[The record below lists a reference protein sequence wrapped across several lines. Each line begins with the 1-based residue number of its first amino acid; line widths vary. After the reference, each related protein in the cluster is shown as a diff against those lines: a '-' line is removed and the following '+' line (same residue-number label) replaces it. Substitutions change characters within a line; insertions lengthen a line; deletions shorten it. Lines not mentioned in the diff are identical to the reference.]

1 MDRNSNSYNKPIE
14 INWTPDRT
22 SKVPMYTQIV
32 SYITEKIQKGDWVE
46 GQRLPSQR
54 RLSELFGVNRSTIV
68 TAMDEL
74 LSYGIIESSGGGG
87 TRIAGGSWSLRLAQ
101 PPDWNQYIRSGPFR
115 ANKPTIQMI
124 NRMEF
129 EEGYIRIGTGELSP
143 DLYPKD
149 LAADILRRLPKKIP
163 SLNYLGTL
171 GLPELREELCVY
183 LEREHGIL
191 CSPEEILITSGSL
204 QALQLI
210 SICMLKKGASVY
222 TEAPTYLKSLQVFQS
237 AGMNMMGIPLDE
249 EGMRY
254 GVLRGRDLRDSI
266 IYTIPTF
273 HNPTGRIMSPL
284 RRMSLLNFCSENC
297 IPLIEDDAYGS
308 LWIDEKPPK
317 PIKSM
322 DESGNVL
329 YLGTLSKTMAPGLRI
344 GWVVGPEAVV
354 YRLGDVKM
362 QTDYGSSSVSQW
374 VAAELLND
382 PAYEEYLTYLR
393 VDLMERRDL
402 ASAALDEYFGKFG
415 SSGPSENAVC
425 TWEIPRGG
433 FYIWVRFSK
442 KLPMDKIFYEA
453 LDRGVLFNPGN
464 VYDYAENNSIRIS
477 YAYASPE
484 DIRKAI
490 RILSEVIKKY
500 L

>member
-1 MDRNSNSYNKPIE
+1 
-14 INWTPDRT
+14 
-22 SKVPMYTQIV
+22 MYSQIV
-32 SYITEKIQKGDWVE
+32 QYITEKIRKGDWVE
-46 GQRLPSQR
+46 GERLPSQR
-54 RLSELFGVNRSTIV
+54 RLSEIFGVNRSTVV

-101 PPDWNQYIRSGPFR
+101 PPDWNQYISSGPFR

-129 EEGYIRIGTGELSP
+129 EEGYIRIGTGELAP
-143 DLYPKD
+143 ELYPRE
-149 LAADILRRLPKKIP
+149 LVGNILRHMPDRIP

-171 GLPELREELCVY
+171 GLPELREELCGY
-183 LEREHGIL
+183 LLREHGIKA
-191 CSPEEILITSGSL
+191 SPETILITSGSL

-210 SICMLKKGASVY
+210 SICMLKKGATVY

-237 AGMNMMGIPLDE
+237 AGMNMTGLPMDQ
-249 EGMRY
+249 EGMRF
-254 GVLRGRDLRDSI
+254 GSLRGIDMRDSI
-266 IYTIPTF
+266 IYSIPSF
-273 HNPTGRIMSPL
+273 HNPTSRTMSSGRRIN
-284 RRMSLLNFCSENC
+284 LLNFCREKC

-308 LWIDEKPPK
+308 LWIDEKPPA

-322 DESGNVL
+322 DDGGNVL

-374 VAAELLND
+374 VATELMND
-382 PAYEEYLTYLR
+382 PAYSAYLDDLREELKR
-393 VDLMERRDL
+393 RRDL
-402 ASAALDEYFGKFG
+402 AEDALKEAFGPLMITDPDHPERG
-415 SSGPSENAVC
+415 RLC
-425 TWEIPRGG
+425 TWETPKGG
-433 FYIWVRFSK
+433 FYIWLRFSR

-464 VYDYAENNSIRIS
+464 VYDYRENNSIRIS
-477 YAYASPE
+477 YAYADPE
-484 DIRKAI
+484 DIRTAVGVLGDI
-490 RILSEVIKKY
+490 IKKY
-500 L
+500 IYI